1 MQTIILYGSQ
11 YGTTKRYA
19 DRLAEQTGRP
29 SAMRTGL
36 RSRPACQLLVMNLP
50 ETFPG
55 TRKLFIWEGC
65 MRAA

>member
-19 DRLAEQTGRP
+19 DRLAEQTG
-29 SAMRTGL
+29 L
-36 RSRPACQLLVMNLP
+36 MNLP

-55 TRKLFIWEGC
+55 TRKSFIWEDC